1 MKRVVQSGLALAL
14 LWLPSVAAA
23 CPVCF
28 SPKDDANRIAYFVTA
43 VGLTFLPFVV
53 VGGIGYW
60 MWRRVKAAENASPPA
75 SERSA

>member
-1 MKRVVQSGLALAL
+1 MSRVVSASLAVAL

-28 SPKDDANRIAYFVTA
+28 SPKDDANRFAYFVTA
-43 VGLTFLPFVV
+43 MGLTFLPFVV

-60 MWRRVKAAENASPPA
+60 MWRRVKAADAASSPA